1 MTKDLQPLSVRLIV
15 VPAVVAL
22 AVALVRG
29 QQATPAGTYTKEQA
43 EAGKAAYQVNCEGCH
58 RPDFQG
64 DQDAKPLAGSSFL
77 NAWRGKTSNDLLT
90 RINKTMPPDTPGSAG
105 EEDNLNIVAFLLQAN
120 KVPAGTTPLT
130 YESSVPIPATTP
142 ASGRR

>member
-1 MTKDLQPLSVRLIV
+1 VCLLVFSAI
-15 VPAVVAL
+15 
-22 AVALVRG
+22 ALVRG
-29 QQATPAGTYTKEQA
+29 QQSAAAGTYTKEQA

-58 RPDFQG
+58 RSDFQG

-77 NAWRGKTSNDLLT
+77 NAWRGKTSDDLFT

-120 KVPAGTTPLT
+120 KVPAATTPLT
-130 YESSVPIPATTP
+130 YESAVPIPATP
-142 ASGRR
+142 PPLDRR